1 MPENPLDNEE
11 PDNGDSVFQGQQLAK
26 RQQVRLSVD
35 DSEKTSTPES
45 QSEESP
51 CQNTSNIEQNS
62 TVRQVLPK
70 PFEIVG
76 ELGRGGMSIVYR
88 AIDNRREAPFNEVA
102 VKVLHESLASDPTV
116 AKRFAQEAEVVNRL
130 DHPNIVKI
138 EGVGT
143 TNSGIPF
150 IELEFVD
157 GISLSELLSQQQNLS
172 PYHVCQIASQICDA
186 LEHAL
191 SHGVIHRDLKPSNIL
206 VSKTGDEYVVKVL
219 DFGIAKTLERDIG
232 ATAGLTRTGDIFGS
246 PAYMS
251 PEQCTGGR
259 LDTRSDIYS
268 LGCVMYEMLT
278 GYNPFAADNPIKSI
292 LKHVEDKAEPFEIE
306 FAKLKIPKRLEKI
319 VLSCLDKSPEKRFD
333 NPTELKKKLSAL
345 LGKNPLPWWEL
356 QLRGLHSNFT
366 DFIILIAIFSFT
378 YNAIP
383 EPVQM
388 WYFGGLLIFYYSLS
402 TFWKSLRGTPGKAL
416 SKLQVSTPEGKSMSF
431 AQSLYRLVCLTPILF
446 LVGIAFHF
454 IENLQNLDMS
464 NGNQRFFERIFLL
477 LLLIAGSTIIDRLSG
492 RHITRRPAVSTP
504 IKRSRLMEFH
514 FDKNRKL
521 AGILAL
527 FVTLLC
533 IGLGKL
539 DYDLEARVNSD
550 PTIKW
555 KDVVYSTRDVPEGEK
570 VLKDGTEVK
579 RILQRK
585 APDGAL
591 QRDEDAV
598 GKIAKF
604 GISKGQIITQYD
616 FAQKAE
622 H

>member
-1 MPENPLDNEE
+1 MPEDPFVNEE
-11 PDNGDSVFQGQQLAK
+11 TDKGDSVFQRQQLAEK
-26 RQQVRLSVD
+26 QQVRLAVDESVATPELNKEESTTNQEISK
-35 DSEKTSTPES
+35 SEKH
-45 QSEESP
+45 SEAMH
-51 CQNTSNIEQNS
+51 
-62 TVRQVLPK
+62 VLTL
-70 PFEIVG
+70 PFEEVS

-88 AIDNRREAPFNEVA
+88 AIDNRREVPFNEVA
-102 VKVLHESLASDPTV
+102 VKVLHESLASDPKI
-116 AKRFAQEAEVVNRL
+116 AKRFAQEAVVVSRL
-130 DHPNIVKI
+130 NHPNIVKVA
-138 EGVGT
+138 GVGT
-143 TNSGIPF
+143 TNSGIPY

-206 VSKTGDEYVVKVL
+206 VSKTGDEYAVKVL

-232 ATAGLTRTGDIFGS
+232 TTAGLTRTGDIFGS

-306 FAKLKIPKRLEKI
+306 FSKLKIPKPLEKV
-319 VLSCLDKSPEKRFD
+319 VLTCLDKSPGKRYD
-333 NPTELKKKLSAL
+333 NPTVLKNKLSGL
-345 LGKNPLPWWEL
+345 LGHAPLPWWEL

-366 DFIILIAIFSFT
+366 DVIILTALFGFT
-378 YNAIP
+378 YNTLP
-383 EPVQM
+383 EPAQV
-388 WYFGGLLIFYYSLS
+388 WYFGALLIFYYSLS
-402 TFWKSLRGTPGKAL
+402 SIWKSLRGTPGKAL
-416 SKLQVSTPEGKSMSF
+416 SKLQVSTPDGKSMSL
-431 AQSLYRLVCLTPILF
+431 AQDFYRLVCLAPVVILF
-446 LVGIAFHF
+446 GIAFHY
-454 IENLQNLDMS
+454 IENLQILYMG
-464 NGNQRFFERIFLL
+464 NGNERLFLL
-477 LLLIAGSTIIDRLSG
+477 LVLIALSNLINRLCG
-492 RHITRRPAVSTP
+492 RHITRRPAVRTP
-504 IKRSRLMEFH
+504 IKRSRLMEFS
-514 FDKNRKL
+514 FDKGRKS

-527 FVTLLC
+527 FATLLC
-533 IGLGKL
+533 VGLGKL
-539 DYDLEARVNSD
+539 DNDLEARVNSD

-555 KDVVYSTRDVPEGEK
+555 KEVVYSTRDVPEGEK

-591 QRDEDAV
+591 QRDEDAI

-604 GISKGQIITQYD
+604 GISKGQIITRYD
-616 FAQKAE
+616 FAQRAE
-622 H
+622 P